1 MRKHFT
7 QTNRERVDA
16 RVLRKQVSQ
25 KGDIIVYKTERIA
38 TGTQFEQ
45 PCIMIKWSTPPWSI
59 LGGRIRRADVCKRS
73 RLYVD
78 SLTTDLR
85 EAEQSGKTDNL

>member
-1 MRKHFT
+1 
-7 QTNRERVDA
+7 
-16 RVLRKQVSQ
+16 
-25 KGDIIVYKTERIA
+25 
-38 TGTQFEQ
+38 
-45 PCIMIKWSTPPWSI
+45 MINCSEGWSAPPWST

-85 EAEQSGKTDNL
+85 EAEQSGITVNL

>member
-25 KGDIIVYKTERIA
+25 QGDRIVYKTERIE
-38 TGTQFEQ
+38 TGAQFEQ
-45 PCIMIKWSTPPWSI
+45 PCIMIKWSTPPWE
-59 LGGRIRRADVCKRS
+59 DE
-73 RLYVD
+73 YVGP
-78 SLTTDLR
+78 TFVNGHGYMWTV
-85 EAEQSGKTDNL
+85 